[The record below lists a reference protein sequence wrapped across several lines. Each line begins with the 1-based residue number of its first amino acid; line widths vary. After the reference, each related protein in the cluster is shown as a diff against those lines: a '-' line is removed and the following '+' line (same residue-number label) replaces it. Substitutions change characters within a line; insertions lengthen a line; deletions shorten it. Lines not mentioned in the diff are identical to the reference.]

1 MLHAV
6 TLTGMTQRR
15 KRWIAIA
22 AVAGLL
28 VAALVSLALRIPFSS
43 ETLRARVVATLG
55 DRLDSEVD
63 LGDLT
68 LHVFPRLHAVGTGL
82 AIHHKGRRDVPPL
95 ISAEKF
101 TIDADLL
108 GLWRRHVAHVRL
120 DGLKIQIP
128 PGERQDAEAE
138 KAEDAEKAAKR
149 LPLGSSNAGHL
160 ASGPEVVID
169 VVEAPESAVII
180 IPRNPEKTP
189 KTWYLHTLF
198 VHSVSANTTMP
209 FEALLTNGV
218 PPGQIATEGSF
229 GPWHR
234 DDPGHTPVNG
244 AFTFKNAD
252 LSVFKGISGI
262 LSAKGTYEGRLET
275 IDVHGETDTPD
286 FMVKISGH
294 KVPLHAKY
302 HAIVDGTNGDTKLEQ
317 IDASFLKTPLVA
329 RGGVYDVKGVKG
341 RRVTLDITMDQAR
354 IEDVMKLAVKTPTP
368 PMTGALRLGT
378 KFDLPPGDQDVVDK
392 LRLNGHFA
400 IGGGRFTD
408 ADVQRKINE
417 MSVRA
422 RGNTG
427 DGKPVPKVASDFSGQ
442 FALGSGIL
450 TLNRLTFNIPGA
462 LVELQGQYALQRETL
477 AFIGNLFM
485 DAKVSEAT
493 TGWKSVLLKVVD
505 PLFRK
510 NGQTVIPLKISGTR
524 NAPAFGMDVKR
535 VLRRPAN

>member
-1 MLHAV
+1 
-6 TLTGMTQRR
+6 MTRR
-15 KRWIAIA
+15 RTRWIAIA
-22 AVAGLL
+22 GVAGLL

-43 ETLRARVVATLG
+43 EKLRARLIATLA
-55 DRLDSEVD
+55 DRLDSEVE

-95 ISAEKF
+95 ISATTF
-101 TIDADLL
+101 TVDADLL

-120 DGLKIQIP
+120 DGLQIQVP
-128 PGERQDAEAE
+128 PSNHHEDDPEKDA
-138 KAEDAEKAAKR
+138 KKDAKS
-149 LPLGSSNAGHL
+149 LPLAGSNAGHV
-160 ASGPEVVID
+160 AAGRQVVID
-169 VVEAPESAVII
+169 VVEAPEAAVII
-180 IPRNPEKTP
+180 IPRDPEKTP
-189 KTWYLHTLF
+189 KTWYLHKLR

-244 AFTFKNAD
+244 EFTFKNAD

-262 LSAKGTYEGRLET
+262 LSAKGTYQGRLET
-275 IDVHGETDTPD
+275 IDVQGETDTPD
-286 FMVKISGH
+286 FMVNISGH
-294 KVPLHAKY
+294 KVPLRTKY
-302 HAIVDGTNGDTKLEQ
+302 RAIVDGTNGDTTLEQ
-317 IDASFLKTPLVA
+317 IDASFLNTALVA

-341 RRVTLDITMDQAR
+341 RRVALDITMDQAR
-354 IEDVMKLAVKTPTP
+354 IEDVMMLAVKTQKP
-368 PMTGALRLGT
+368 PMSGALRLGT
-378 KFDLPPGDQDVVDK
+378 KFDLPPGDRDVVDK
-392 LRLNGHFA
+392 LRLDGHFA

-422 RGNTG
+422 LGKTG
-427 DGKPVPKVASDFSGQ
+427 DRQPAPKVASDFSGH
-442 FALGSGIL
+442 FALGNGVL
-450 TLNRLTFNIPGA
+450 TMERLTFDIPGA
-462 LVELQGQYALQRETL
+462 VVELKGQYGLQRETL
-477 AFIGNLFM
+477 AFMGNLFM

-510 NGQTVIPLKISGTR
+510 NGQTVIPLKINGTR
-524 NAPAFGMDVKR
+524 NDPSFGMDIRR
-535 VLRRPAN
+535 VFKPGS